1 MAEIQAAVRSSN
13 DDSRFITPAAIAIL
27 APIPPGSYPFVTLG
41 DRLGLRGVSGVAP
54 VDCANRSEDL
64 SQLIVLNS
72 ADNLEAADQV
82 SRVQPQHRLVIVLA
96 VAAEQRQR

>member
-13 DDSRFITPAAIAIL
+13 DDSRFITSAAITIL
-27 APIPPGSYPFVTLG
+27 APIPPDSYPFVTLG

-64 SQLIVLNS
+64 SQFLVLIPAN
-72 ADNLEAADQV
+72 NLKATNQV
-82 SRVQPQHRLVIVLA
+82 RLMQPQHRLVIVVA
-96 VAAEQRQR
+96 VATEQR

>member
-13 DDSRFITPAAIAIL
+13 DDSRFITPAAIATL

-54 VDCANRSEDL
+54 VDCAIRSEDHL
-64 SQLIVLNS
+64 QVLVLTAAN
-72 ADNLEAADQV
+72 NLEAADQV
-82 SRVQPQHRLVIVLA
+82 RRM
-96 VAAEQRQR
+96 